1 MMNPRSILVP
11 TDFSKVCE
19 NAMMHAAGIAR
30 QIDAN
35 LILVHVIN
43 SDTKAYLK
51 KNKLSKEIVSD
62 LLQTY
67 QKHLVRDFGLRVDI
81 YVVEGKITE
90 QIPSLVKKLEVDLL
104 TFGTHG
110 KKGMQIITGSHA
122 MKLINA
128 VSIPVLVVQKRGFEE
143 GYKTIVFP
151 VNTSTE
157 YIAKLNW
164 TIFIAKSFDAKV
176 KLFVFNEPRLKVRA
190 KMDSVLARIREAFL
204 ENNIQFTEDIAEF
217 KTDFPKQIMQ
227 FAISNSAQLITI
239 KVDNDEFEPSFIV
252 GSLEEKM
259 LFNSAQIP
267 VFCAQQK
274 P

>member
-1 MMNPRSILVP
+1 MAKSILVP
-11 TDFSKVCE
+11 TDFSLISE

-30 QIDAN
+30 QIGAN
-35 LILVHVIN
+35 IILTHIIT

-51 KNKLSKEIVSD
+51 KNEESEEMISDYLKDYQGRLTKE
-62 LLQTY
+62 
-67 QKHLVRDFGLRVDI
+67 FGVRVD
-81 YVVEGKITE
+81 YRVLEGKISE
-90 QIPSLVKKLEVDLL
+90 QIPSLVKELGIDLL
-104 TFGTHG
+104 MFGTHG
-110 KKGMQIITGSHA
+110 KKGIQIITGSHA

-128 VSIPVLVVQKRGFEE
+128 LSIPVLVVQKRGFEE

-157 YIAKLNW
+157 YEAKLNW
-164 TIFIAKSFDAKV
+164 TIFIAKSFDATV
-176 KLFVFNEPRLKVRA
+176 KLFIYNEPRAKVRA
-190 KMDSVLARIREAFL
+190 KMDAVLVSIRDVFL
-204 ENNIQFTEDIAEF
+204 AHKINFTEDIAEF
-217 KTDFPKQIMQ
+217 RSDFPKQIME

-239 KVDNDEFEPSFIV
+239 KVDSDEFEPSFII
-252 GSLEEKM
+252 GSPEEKM

>member
-1 MMNPRSILVP
+1 MIKAKSILVP

-30 QIDAN
+30 KIDAN

-43 SDTKAYLK
+43 RDTREFLK
-51 KNKLSKEIVSD
+51 KSKQSKDIVTDFLES
-62 LLQTY
+62 Y
-67 QKHLVRDFGLRVDI
+67 QKQLINDFGIRVDFK
-81 YVVEGKITE
+81 VLEGKISE
-90 QIPSLVKKLEVDLL
+90 QIPALVEELGIDLL

-122 MKLINA
+122 LKLINA
-128 VSIPVLVVQKRGFEE
+128 VNIPVLVVQKRGFEE

-157 YIAKLNW
+157 YKAKLHW
-164 TIFIAKSFDAKV
+164 TIFIAESFNATV
-176 KLFVFNEPRLKVRA
+176 KLFVYNEPRLKVRA
-190 KMDSVLARIREAFL
+190 KMEVVLGEIKDAFL
-204 ENNIQFTEDIAEF
+204 AHQIKFTEDMAEF
-217 KTDFPKQIMQ
+217 EGDFPNQIMQ

-252 GSLEEKM
+252 GSPEEKM